1 MSRRLFGCALA
12 GALMLAGC
20 AAEPVVID
28 SHTDVTTRMAAI
40 ASRFEQARHEGGMAG
55 AVADIEKCYATATLL
70 VAKVFE
76 LRDCLV
82 LDYVAYRTDFTIG
95 RRLFGGPLPY
105 FEDQVAAMRWVKYG
119 KLAQFDSPGRL
130 AEYLRNT
137 NALVQAD
144 LAQMNAAPIVIHQP
158 TAPHLASHL

>member
-1 MSRRLFGCALA
+1 
-12 GALMLAGC
+12 
-20 AAEPVVID
+20 
-28 SHTDVTTRMAAI
+28 
-40 ASRFEQARHEGGMAG
+40 MAG

-105 FEDQVAAMRWVKYG
+105 FEDRVAAMRWVKYG